1 MTFISYALASMSG
14 ALFVIGAAILLGG
27 KKE

>member
-1 MTFISYALASMSG
+1 MAIISYALASMSG
-14 ALFVIGAAILLGG
+14 IFFVTGIAILLGG

>member
-1 MTFISYALASMSG
+1 MAIISYALASLSG
-14 ALFVIGAAILLGG
+14 IFFVTGIAILLGG

>member
-14 ALFVIGAAILLGG
+14 ALFVTGIAILLGG
-27 KKE
+27 KNE